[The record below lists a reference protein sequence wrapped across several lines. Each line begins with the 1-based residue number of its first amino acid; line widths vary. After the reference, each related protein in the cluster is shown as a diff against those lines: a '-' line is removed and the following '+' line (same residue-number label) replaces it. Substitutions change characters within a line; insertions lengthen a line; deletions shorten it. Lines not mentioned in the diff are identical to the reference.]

1 MLASGLKKCTTWAPS
16 MSLASASSKS
26 DGQSTSKQDSKSDFW
41 PLLMTPCLD
50 RDGGQSA
57 FSTSNRR
64 SLLPSLTCIAM
75 YSCPSKCMSSLVLST
90 CLLLLRFLC
99 RLPGRLI
106 LFILMGSWNA
116 TAADCRRC
124 STKSACCFF
133 PSPCASMILRAT
145 LSGITSLVY
154 IMTTSWLS
162 ASKGL
167 PASSNDQCLG
177 VCEKPLLNAWTMVM
191 MLENGIL
198 PRIHACLKLRD
209 DPSNFRSRH
218 SPLGEDTLIT
228 QIEGP
233 TMHLQLFILLLVG
246 LVESNHCERVLR
258 FGNGDKSISKLSI
271 ESRVFHSHV
280 HHVAHVDREPAGVV
294 VVIEN

>member
-1 MLASGLKKCTTWAPS
+1 MLAPGLKKCTTWASS

-41 PLLMTPCLD
+41 PLLRTPCLD

-57 FSTSNRR
+57 LSTSNMR
-64 SLLPSLTCIAM
+64 SLLPSLTCIVM
-75 YSCPSKCMSSLVLST
+75 YSCPSKWCMSSLVLST
-90 CLLLLRFLC
+90 CLLLLRVLC

-106 LFILMGSWNA
+106 LFILMASWNA
-116 TAADCRRC
+116 TAA
-124 STKSACCFF
+124 AW
-133 PSPCASMILRAT
+133 PN
-145 LSGITSLVY
+145 LSGVDNDDFMAIRIKRVTCLLKCY
-154 IMTTSWLS
+154 
-162 ASKGL
+162 
-167 PASSNDQCLG
+167 DQCLG

-209 DPSNFRSRH
+209 DPGNFRSRH

-233 TMHLQLFILLLVG
+233 TMHLQLFVW
-246 LVESNHCERVLR
+246 VWSNPIIAKGFCVLAMVK
-258 FGNGDKSISKLSI
+258 NPSANCL
-271 ESRVFHSHV
+271 
-280 HHVAHVDREPAGVV
+280 
-294 VVIEN
+294 